1 MAPWMLRNGRR
12 SDLPVL
18 QQLWHQMMDLH
29 RERDARF
36 RFGADVDRD
45 LKRHFLEA
53 MASRQALVLVAEAE
67 GAVVGYALGWLQN
80 RRPIYPAGRYGFISD
95 LFVLPQWRRRGIG
108 RGLVAA
114 ILEWFAARD
123 ATDVE
128 LFVAHANPDARAFWA
143 AMGFEPFLDL
153 VRKPLRHEDGPSYN

>member
-1 MAPWMLRNGRR
+1 MPSWMLRNARR

-18 QQLWHQMMDLH
+18 MNLWHQMMDLH

-36 RFGADVDRD
+36 RFDKDVDRD

-53 MASRQALVLVAEAE
+53 LGSRQAIVLVAEAE
-67 GAVVGYALGWLQN
+67 GTLAGYVLGWLHQ

-95 LFVLPQWRRRGIG
+95 LYVVPAWRRKGIG
-108 RGLVAA
+108 GSLVQAA
-114 ILEWFAARD
+114 MDWLAKAG

-128 LFVAHANPDARAFWA
+128 LFVAEANPDAQSFWTS
-143 AMGFEPFLDL
+143 MGFEPFLRL
-153 VRKPLRHEDGPSYN
+153 VRRSVRAKGGD